1 MLEMTPTIPPLICNR
16 QGVEILRKFQL
27 PLWNWA
33 FLRVFGNNTSKED
46 LEMAKINLDGRIWYR
61 CDHLSNAM
69 RKTFGFRM
77 IGKFLYCSPIK

>member
-1 MLEMTPTIPPLICNR
+1 LGGPAPKGYQAIGILLEQTMVGNS
-16 QGVEILRKFQL
+16 QG
-27 PLWNWA
+27 N
-33 FLRVFGNNTSKED
+33 FGKED
-46 LEMAKINLDGRIWYR
+46 LEMAIVKLDGKVWYR